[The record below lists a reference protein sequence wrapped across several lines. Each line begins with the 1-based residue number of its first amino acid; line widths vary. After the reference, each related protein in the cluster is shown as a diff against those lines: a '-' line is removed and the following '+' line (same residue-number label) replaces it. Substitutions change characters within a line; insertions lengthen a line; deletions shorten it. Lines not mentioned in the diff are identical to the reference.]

1 MVRKKIYTLREVRKI
16 ISDYKE
22 LLKSEGIK
30 FETIYLF
37 GSYAKT
43 NPRAWSDIDIAVVS
57 KKFGKDF
64 FVEQVLLDKI
74 ADKVN
79 YSIEP
84 HPLSPQDLKDKWSTL
99 ALEIRK
105 YGKKL

>member
-1 MVRKKIYTLREVRKI
+1 MVRKKIYTSKEVIKI

-22 LLKSEGIK
+22 LLKNEGVK
-30 FETIYLF
+30 FDAVYLF
-37 GSYAKT
+37 GSYAKAK
-43 NPRAWSDIDIAVVS
+43 PRGWSDIDVAVVS

-74 ADKVN
+74 ADRIN

-105 YGKKL
+105 YGKKI